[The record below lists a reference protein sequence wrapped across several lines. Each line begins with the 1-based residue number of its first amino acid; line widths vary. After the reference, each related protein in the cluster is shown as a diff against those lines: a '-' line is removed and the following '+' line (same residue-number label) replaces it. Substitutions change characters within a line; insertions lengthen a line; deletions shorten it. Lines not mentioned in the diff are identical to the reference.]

1 MKIFNWGILGPG
13 KIAQKFAQDLAFV
26 PNAKLYAVGS
36 RNLER
41 AQNFAKEHKAI
52 TYFDSYEA
60 LVNCAEVDIIY
71 IATPH
76 SEHFKNTLLCI
87 NARKPVLCEKAFA
100 INSAQLAQMVALA
113 KSKKV
118 FLQEA
123 IWTRFHPAIIHVLT
137 IIQSGQIGKI
147 VHIQADFGF
156 KANPDPEGRLFNPN
170 LTGGS
175 LMDIGIYP
183 IFISKLILGQ
193 PTVIKAIG
201 TLASTGVDQNC
212 SITMQF
218 ENGATASLFSTLM
231 ANTPTVC
238 SIYGSLGKI
247 EIQSRFHET
256 KGFTLTL
263 DGQESQFFE
272 TERLGHGYSYEAADA
287 QRCLQEN
294 KLENNLLPLLFSQE
308 LMQIL
313 DEVRMQMGLQ
323 YPQEK

>member
-41 AQNFAKEHKAI
+41 AQNFAKEHNAI

-76 SEHFKNTLLCI
+76 SEHYKNTLLCL
-87 NARKPVLCEKAFA
+87 NAGKPVLCEKAFA
-100 INSAQLAQMVALA
+100 INSLQLQEMVTLAQH
-113 KSKKV
+113 KKI

-123 IWTRFHPAIIHVLT
+123 IWSRFHPAIIQILN
-137 IIQSGQIGKI
+137 IIQSGQIGEI
-147 VHIQADFGF
+147 VHVQADFGF

-175 LMDIGIYP
+175 LLDIGIYP

-193 PTVIKAIG
+193 PTLVKAIG
-201 TLASTGVDQNC
+201 TLTSTGVDQNC
-212 SITMQF
+212 SIAMKF
-218 ENGATASLFSTLM
+218 KNGATASLFSTLM

-238 SIYGSLGKI
+238 SIYGTLGKI
-247 EIQSRFHET
+247 EIHSRFHET
-256 KGFTLTL
+256 KGFTVII
-263 DGQESQFFE
+263 DGQEPQVFE
-272 TERLGHGYSYEAADA
+272 TERLGNGYSYEAADA
-287 QRCLQEN
+287 QRCLLEN
-294 KLENNLLPLLFSQE
+294 RIENNLLTLSFSQE

-313 DEVRMQMGLQ
+313 DEVRMQIGLQ